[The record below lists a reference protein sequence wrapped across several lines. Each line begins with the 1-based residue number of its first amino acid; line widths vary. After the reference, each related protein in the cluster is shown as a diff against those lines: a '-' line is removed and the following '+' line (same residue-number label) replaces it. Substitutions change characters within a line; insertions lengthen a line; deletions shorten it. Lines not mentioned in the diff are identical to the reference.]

1 MVAFYISSFI
11 VNSVL
16 MLGVYFM
23 TLIFLEYPKCST
35 CQKAKKWLIQNNVDF
50 IDRHIVENPPSYAE
64 MKEWIALSKL
74 SINKFFNTSGLLY
87 RSLMLKDKLP
97 YLSDDE
103 KIKLL
108 CSNGMLIKRPLLIK
122 DDLILIGF
130 NENNWNSAL
139 LE

>member
-1 MVAFYISSFI
+1 MVAFCISSFI

-74 SINKFFNTSGLLY
+74 SINKFFNTSGLVYKELK
-87 RSLMLKDKLP
+87 LKDKISELN
-97 YLSDDE
+97 DKE
-103 KIKLL
+103 KLNLL
-108 CSNGMLIKRPLLIK
+108 ASNGMLIKRPILVGENIVLLGFKPSEWEKIK
-122 DDLILIGF
+122 
-130 NENNWNSAL
+130 S
-139 LE
+139 